1 MDCFI
6 LSKNKQFLKGWP
18 YVEISFCLKIVF
30 IWRYIASSRLY
41 KVVVMKLFID
51 GAYLCLIVLYA
62 WDSGA
67 QGRYG
72 GS

>member
-1 MDCFI
+1 MDAKFI
-6 LSKNKQFLKGWP
+6 YGWP
-18 YVEISFCLKIVF
+18 YVEIRFYLKIVL
-30 IWRYIASSRLY
+30 IWRYIASLRLY

-67 QGRYG
+67 QGGYG

>member
-1 MDCFI
+1 M
-6 LSKNKQFLKGWP
+6 
-18 YVEISFCLKIVF
+18 EIRFYLKIVL

-51 GAYLCLIVLYA
+51 GACLCLIVLYA
-62 WDSGA
+62 WDSGV